1 MVQSI
6 VTGFAKVVTIH
17 VPNGSIPNG
26 VRLRTD
32 RRQKRPPVRHA
43 CDPTNSLNRY
53 LKREIGKLDCTETRL
68 GSGILVLERRFV
80 KLAGN
85 CFYPEKSHRRLISSL
100 SPRFHVSHK
109 GRILEPV
116 EKLKGGLR
124 SRSPRPRSRSP
135 PRRSRSPSR
144 SRSPEGG
151 GNEKASTSSPYS
163 HGRADSR
170 SPLQR
175 SDSNGLP
182 GPMGLMSTSHL
193 EQEAAVLALSTLMT
207 IAPAEV
213 YAEFEKVN
221 NHDDMVTSWL
231 CRGEP
236 LLIGFMFVLLMVI
249 VWSLIV
255 MLTRLVVLRQDDPLL
270 VLVSISVAVVFCG
283 LRSSNMLSRGLV
295 LRLSR
300 WDSKCCY

>member
-80 KLAGN
+80 KLVGN

-124 SRSPRPRSRSP
+124 SRSPRPSLLYVGVGHLLEAEALKEEEMRKHQHHHP
-135 PRRSRSPSR
+135 IPMVELV
-144 SRSPEGG
+144 PE
-151 GNEKASTSSPYS
+151 ALCS
-163 HGRADSR
+163 
-170 SPLQR
+170 
-175 SDSNGLP
+175 
-182 GPMGLMSTSHL
+182 
-193 EQEAAVLALSTLMT
+193 VL
-207 IAPAEV
+207 IPV
-213 YAEFEKVN
+213 
-221 NHDDMVTSWL
+221 
-231 CRGEP
+231 
-236 LLIGFMFVLLMVI
+236 
-249 VWSLIV
+249 
-255 MLTRLVVLRQDDPLL
+255 
-270 VLVSISVAVVFCG
+270 
-283 LRSSNMLSRGLV
+283 
-295 LRLSR
+295 
-300 WDSKCCY
+300 